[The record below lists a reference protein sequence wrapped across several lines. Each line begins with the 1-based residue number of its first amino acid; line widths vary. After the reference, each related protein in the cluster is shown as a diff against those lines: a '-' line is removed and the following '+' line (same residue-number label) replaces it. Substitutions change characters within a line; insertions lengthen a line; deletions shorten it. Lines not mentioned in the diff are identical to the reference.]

1 MSWLLAGGMLLIILP
16 LLFSPVWGQDATHQ
30 LRSHIIEEVMGKL
43 DELKVN
49 IRKEIEDEL
58 KEEMKLKVEEVKE
71 MKLEIDA
78 LKVRDVDQTTEM
90 TTLKSSLPSI
100 VSSAVRTSCSQPTR

>member
-1 MSWLLAGGMLLIILP
+1 
-16 LLFSPVWGQDATHQ
+16 
-30 LRSHIIEEVMGKL
+30 MGKL